1 MRAFIIRRV
10 LQAIPLLFGISLVCF
25 MIIQLPPGD
34 FLTSYVNNLRAQ
46 GEYLDQAQI
55 DALEAR
61 YGLDKPVYV
70 QYLKW
75 ITNFLQGDMGYS
87 FYWERPVNQLIGER
101 IVLSMTISILTFI
114 VTYVVAIPVGI
125 LSAVKQYTVVDHVLT
140 FLAFI
145 AVGLPGFL
153 LALILMYIGVK
164 YLGMKAGGLFSE
176 QYMDAAWSMAKVVDL
191 LKHIWLPVL
200 IIGLSRT
207 AWTIRTMRAM
217 TLDELGRPYVE
228 AARARG
234 LSETTTILRYPVR
247 VALNPLISTVGWRL
261 RDIINGEVLVS
272 IVLGLATTGP
282 LLNRALLTQDVY
294 LAASFIMILCS
305 VVVFGSL
312 LSDILLAWVDPRIRF
327 GGGGQ

>member
-1 MRAFIIRRV
+1 MRAFIIRRI

-55 DALEAR
+55 EALEAR

-125 LSAVKQYTVVDHVLT
+125 LSAVKQYTVIDHVLT
-140 FLAFI
+140 FFAFI

-153 LALILMYIGVK
+153 LALVLMYIGVK

-176 QYMDAAWSMAKVVDL
+176 QYMDAAWSMGKVVDL

-327 GGGGQ
+327 GGGGR